1 MVTFGRVPLTP
12 EERKTRRRRI
22 LAVLG
27 ILTAVGGTIAGLI
40 AGISAYL
47 SR

>member
-27 ILTAVGGTIAGLI
+27 ILTAIGGAIAGLI
-40 AGISAYL
+40 AGGVAYFN
-47 SR
+47 